1 MAEQGLASTFPLHDV
16 AVMGLA
22 ELVPH
27 LSRLRVHPLPPSAVT
42 TQSMATTGELP
53 SVSTAVAACS
63 LALLRRLLHC
73 SSSTQLRCPTP
84 TLVRDGASCR
94 SLSRG
99 SRMLVAQARV
109 RQAAAAAQLFAPDV
123 VVTIDAKGFSFS
135 VLRLLRAAPAAPQ
148 ALHVQYV
155 APSYW
160 AWKGGY
166 RSLQAL
172 RGLVDHI
179 LCILPW
185 EPAACRAH
193 GIGATFVGHPAVEDV
208 WPPDDSGPEH
218 LEASLSSKRS
228 LAELRVWGDRSNFQ
242 QQHGLAAASGPIV
255 CVLPGSRRQE
265 VARMLPIFRAAL
277 DKLAASQQCQPSLVF
292 PLVPDAAVVE
302 MVASAVTNWKFPS
315 VVLPV
320 GHGSSEKYHAF
331 AVSPCAPCVFSEA
344 CDVALCV
351 SGTVLMQLLLARLP
365 AVVAYRA
372 HPLTELA
379 ASWRAK
385 VSYISL
391 PNIILNRPAIA
402 EAAFGR
408 CTPTVLC
415 SLLRGLI
422 EQEEQRALQAGAAVQ
437 VLQQLVSHKSGGS
450 SAAGA
455 MIRPSVAAAEA
466 ILKFHRGLVE
476 QQVGHLGS
484 PSNDTRPL
492 RQPCKPAGA
501 VAVAFLKPA
510 NLKAALLVGS
520 GRQAMRKR
528 SGESDASQA
537 SRYKQQRNGEAA
549 VGGSR
554 SRHGPAGGLKR
565 REDHQRAAEGASAIP
580 GGGRDGEG
588 RASTCV
594 PCRQ

>member
-1 MAEQGLASTFPLHDV
+1 
-16 AVMGLA
+16 
-22 ELVPH
+22 
-27 LSRLRVHPLPPSAVT
+27 
-42 TQSMATTGELP
+42 MATTGELP
-53 SVSTAVAACS
+53 TASSAAAACS
-63 LALLRRLLHC
+63 LALLRRLLSRSF
-73 SSSTQLRCPTP
+73 SSQLQCPTA
-84 TLVRDGASCR
+84 TGVKHGTSCR
-94 SLSRG
+94 SLRRG
-99 SRMLVAQARV
+99 SRMLVTQARV
-109 RQAAAAAQLFAPDV
+109 RRAAAAAQLFAPDV

-135 VLRLLRAAPAAPQ
+135 VLRLLRAATAAPQ

-160 AWKGGY
+160 AWKGGE

-172 RGLVDHI
+172 RGLVDHV

-193 GIGATFVGHPAVEDV
+193 GIGATFVGHPAIEDA
-208 WPPDDSGPEH
+208 WPPDDNGPEH
-218 LEASLSSKRS
+218 LEASFSSKRS
-228 LAELRVWGDRSNFQ
+228 LAELRIWGDRSNFQ
-242 QQHGLAAASGPIV
+242 RQHGLAAASGPIV

-277 DKLAASQQCQPSLVF
+277 DKYAASQQCQPSLVF

-302 MVASAVTNWKFPS
+302 MVASAVTKWNFPA

-320 GHGSSEKYHAF
+320 GHGSSEKYHVF
-331 AVSPCAPCVFSEA
+331 AA

-385 VSYISL
+385 VGYISL

-402 EAAFGR
+402 EAAFWR

-415 SLLRGLI
+415 YLLRGLI

-437 VLQQLVSHKSGGS
+437 VLQQLVSHESGGS
-450 SAAGA
+450 STAGA

-466 ILKFHRGLVE
+466 ILK
-476 QQVGHLGS
+476 S
-484 PSNDTRPL
+484 L
-492 RQPCKPAGA
+492 RW
-501 VAVAFLKPA
+501 
-510 NLKAALLVGS
+510 
-520 GRQAMRKR
+520 
-528 SGESDASQA
+528 
-537 SRYKQQRNGEAA
+537 
-549 VGGSR
+549 
-554 SRHGPAGGLKR
+554 
-565 REDHQRAAEGASAIP
+565 
-580 GGGRDGEG
+580 
-588 RASTCV
+588 
-594 PCRQ
+594 